1 MDKKNKCTIVGGL
14 VGGLLF
20 FCMYLISM
28 YTRLTAGMAIQMLV
42 FPTLFGLAAGAVVG
56 RELAASRQK
65 KARGSQTYVNGQCAS
80 SVNDKVEQKKTD
92 NVEEGVK

>member
-1 MDKKNKCTIVGGL
+1 MDRKKKYTIAGAL

-20 FCMYLISM
+20 FCMYLLSM
-28 YTRLTAGMAIQMLV
+28 YTRLTAGTAMQMLV
-42 FPTLFGLAAGAVVG
+42 FPTVFGVAAGAVLG

-65 KARGSQTYVNGQCAS
+65 RAVGSPSGEKGEQVPLADG
-80 SVNDKVEQKKTD
+80 KVEQKKTE